1 MRDRMGATLLRT
13 SFTGRRACGDA
24 AIVFLV
30 LKKLNSWLKQNLATP
45 QVVKKEPPISFAGK
59 EECEVHHSSVLLP
72 FISVVEVDDAA
83 PFAGELFLQ
92 KFNHPIPDY
101 PRHFIALYESG
112 PALRTAVAYVHYLP
126 FENTYLC
133 GGMCVDTAAYRR
145 MPRDHVRGIREVGS
159 LAEYILRNTFNMLG
173 PCAAIFGSVGD
184 ATARNVDL
192 RAGFVDTG
200 EPHLMVVWRDV
211 TESEKPALLAK
222 VAALGSF

>member
-1 MRDRMGATLLRT
+1 MHPA
-13 SFTGRRACGDA
+13 
-24 AIVFLV
+24 
-30 LKKLNSWLKQNLATP
+30 
-45 QVVKKEPPISFAGK
+45 SFAESDK
-59 EECEVHHSSVLLP
+59 RDAHNASVLLS
-72 FISVVEVDDAA
+72 FISVVEVEDAT

-101 PRHFIALYESG
+101 PRHFIALYKSS
-112 PALRTAVAYVHYLP
+112 PAVSTTVAYVHYLP

-145 MPRDHVRGIREVGS
+145 MPREHVRQIRQIGS
-159 LAEYILRNTFNMLG
+159 LAQYILRNTFNMIG

-211 TESEKPALLAK
+211 AESEKSALLAK
-222 VAALGSF
+222 VVALGSF

>member
-1 MRDRMGATLLRT
+1 MG
-13 SFTGRRACGDA
+13 
-24 AIVFLV
+24 
-30 LKKLNSWLKQNLATP
+30 KKKQP
-45 QVVKKEPPISFAGK
+45 VSFA
-59 EECEVHHSSVLLP
+59 ESVNCDAHDSSVLLP
-72 FISVVEVDDAA
+72 FINVVEVEDAA

-101 PRHFIALYESG
+101 PRHFIALYESSS
-112 PALRTAVAYVHYLP
+112 AVSTTVAYVHYLP

-145 MPRDHVRGIREVGS
+145 MPREHVRQIRRVGS
-159 LAEYILRNTFNMLG
+159 LAEYILRNTFNMIG

-211 TESEKPALLAK
+211 TESEKSALLAK
-222 VAALGSF
+222 VVALGSF